1 MRTHQR
7 SFAHQKFSV
16 QHNYFE
22 TEKQA
27 LYDGAGR
34 IETVMKRMGWKVNST
49 LAAALLVVFAM
60 ARPAASLAQAPA
72 ASIHGHVNNA
82 IGQPIANAEVRLT
95 TDRSADEKSRKYA
108 YTFPTD
114 ASGNFTGTGIT
125 PGTYAV
131 IVYLDNKSID
141 FNESVTLANG
151 DNKAVDFDMTRKEY
165 IDKMTPEEKK
175 QLEEFKKKNAE
186 VMAGNKQIANLNA
199 LLTQA
204 RADNKAGNYD
214 AAIAAMKD
222 ATTQKPDEAIL
233 WVTLGDGQL
242 GSADAAAKAAK
253 AAGTSPTDPAIA
265 QKYSDAA
272 ASYKKSIDLNST
284 SKKPNPET
292 AGAAYNQ
299 LGQALAKSGDLKAA
313 SDAYEQAAKANP
325 AGAGMYFFNEAA
337 TLYNSGK
344 TDEAAV
350 AADKAIAADPKRA
363 DAYYIKGQSLIQKAS
378 VDPKTQKITAPPGT
392 VEAYQTYLELAP
404 DGPRA
409 EEVKGI
415 LTGIGEQVKSSY
427 KAKPVKK

>member
-1 MRTHQR
+1 
-7 SFAHQKFSV
+7 
-16 QHNYFE
+16 
-22 TEKQA
+22 
-27 LYDGAGR
+27 
-34 IETVMKRMGWKVNST
+34 MKRMGWKVSST
-49 LAAALLVVFAM
+49 LAAALLVIFAM
-60 ARPAASLAQAPA
+60 AHPATSLAQAQPS

-82 IGQPIANAEVRLT
+82 IGQPIAKAEIKLT
-95 TDRSADEKSRKYA
+95 TDRASDEKSRKYQ
-108 YTFPTD
+108 YTFTTD
-114 ASGNFTGTGIT
+114 AGGDYTGTGIA
-125 PGTYAV
+125 PGNYAV
-131 IVYLDNKSID
+131 IVYQDNKSID

-151 DNKAVDFDMTRKEY
+151 DDKTVNFDMTRKEY

-186 VMAGNKQIANLNA
+186 VMSGNKQIANLNA

-204 RADNKAGNYD
+204 RADNKSGNYD
-214 AAIAAMKD
+214 AAITAMKD

-242 GSADAAAKAAK
+242 GSADAATKAAK
-253 AAGTSPTDPAIA
+253 AAGTATTDPAIA
-265 QKYSDAA
+265 QKYADAA
-272 ASYKKSIDLNST
+272 ASFKKSIDLNAA
-284 SKKPNPET
+284 SKKPNPDT

-299 LGQALAKSGDLKAA
+299 LGQALAKSGNLKDA

-344 TDEAAV
+344 TDEAAA
-350 AADKAIAADPKRA
+350 AADRAIAADPKRA

-404 DGPRA
+404 DGPRS

-415 LTGIGEQVKSSY
+415 LTGIGEQVKSTY

>member
-1 MRTHQR
+1 
-7 SFAHQKFSV
+7 
-16 QHNYFE
+16 
-22 TEKQA
+22 
-27 LYDGAGR
+27 
-34 IETVMKRMGWKVNST
+34 VMKRMGLKVSST
-49 LAAALLVVFAM
+49 LAALLVVFAVVH
-60 ARPAASLAQAPA
+60 PAKSLAQAA
-72 ASIHGHVNNA
+72 TASIHGHVNNA

-95 TDRSADEKSRKYA
+95 TDRASDEKSRKYQ
-108 YTFPTD
+108 YVFPTD
-114 ASGNFTGTGIT
+114 ASGDFKGTGIA
-125 PGTYAV
+125 PGNYAV
-131 IVYLDNKSID
+131 IVYQDNKSID
-141 FNESVTLANG
+141 FVDSLTLASG
-151 DNKAVDFDMTRKEY
+151 DDKLVNFDMTRKEY
-165 IDKMTPEEKK
+165 IDKMTPEERK

-199 LLTQA
+199 MLTQA
-204 RADNKAGNYD
+204 RADNKAGNFD
-214 AAIAAMKD
+214 AAIAAMKE

-233 WVTLGDGQL
+233 WVTLGDAQL

-253 AAGTSPTDPAIA
+253 AAGTSPSDPAIS
-265 QKYSDAA
+265 QKYADAA
-272 ASYKKSIDLNST
+272 ASFKKSIELNSS
-284 SKKPNPET
+284 SKKPNPDT

-299 LGQALAKSGDLKAA
+299 LGQALAKSGNLKDA

-350 AADKAIAADPKRA
+350 AADKAITADPKRA

-392 VEAYQTYLELAP
+392 VEAYQSYLELAP

-415 LTGIGEQVKSSY
+415 LTGIGAEVKSSY
-427 KAKPVKK
+427 KAGKPVKK